1 MQKHRRPRKNYLPTG
16 KRVKIS
22 TYKNKFKEM
31 PESDDLQKHRVYTEA
46 QKNHG
51 EVESEVAV

>member
-1 MQKHRRPRKNYLPTG
+1 
-16 KRVKIS
+16 
-22 TYKNKFKEM
+22 M

-51 EVESEVAV
+51 EVESEVAVWNNKRERDTKGRVFC